1 MRLAV
6 LASIGVAGSAWAQ
19 VATPAMARGVAPR
32 TAFSAVSA
40 AVADAVAAGP
50 VTLAMVAVPGEA
62 ATSATSD
69 KPATIAKPTTLATRN
84 APAVSVKPTTH
95 TAHTTV
101 TAPQTQHTATRT
113 PYTAAP
119 PPASPAPTPAQTAPQ
134 DAAAERLFATAR
146 MWSTKHR
153 DDLAAQAIHKALL
166 IAPDDPSL
174 LAGQVRIQL
183 RLGQAQAA
191 QTTLTRLHAIAPAAP
206 ATRQIE
212 DEFRVATNGRQ
223 ELATVRLL
231 ARSGQSAEATR
242 RLLALFP
249 HGAPSGSLG
258 AEYYQIIAGTP
269 EGRAQAIGALR
280 QRVAADPSDVDS
292 ALVLANLLN
301 ARGET
306 RAEANR
312 IAWNLATRPDSD
324 RSASLDAWR
333 HVLQS
338 AGADTAYVAA
348 LHAYLQL
355 VPDDTE
361 FKERAA
367 ALDAQLDAQ
376 RQLERNPDYI
386 AQQRGLQA
394 LARNDLT
401 SAEALLARAAQAR
414 PDDAEAVGGL
424 GLVRMRAGRRDEA
437 HALFVRAAALAPDN
451 RSKWESLA
459 RAAEFWGT
467 LAHSRDAAAAG
478 QPQDAERFARA
489 ALAMEPGNPDAKLM
503 LADALLA
510 QHDWSAA
517 EPLLRDLLAARE
529 PSVAALRSTQTLY
542 ENTGRA
548 AQVEPLLDA
557 LQSRF
562 LAVDDRQSLAQL
574 RADLLTSQADK
585 LLAAGQRGP
594 AAQRYEAALR
604 AAPDA
609 PWTRFALA
617 RLYRDLGLPQL
628 GRVVMDDGLA
638 RSASPEMRYASALYR
653 NSLDDL
659 DGAQA
664 VLAAI
669 PAQDRTDG
677 MRALER
683 NLQAQQ
689 WLVKARAAFALDD
702 HAGASEAL
710 DEARALA
717 TDDPNL
723 LAAVGAM
730 WIEQGEARRG
740 LALLKDWMDTHPQQT
755 DADVRLR
762 YGDLLGSASAK
773 LGNAELDAWLSSLRD
788 DPRIKLNAA
797 QSARLEDQALR
808 LVLRET
814 DEALDRQDYEQARQL
829 LAHVSDAG
837 RRDKRY
843 ALEVADLERLQGHYA
858 AARAALGPVLAATP
872 ADPDAQLALARVLE
886 QSGERRNALDLV
898 RNVLDG
904 AAPDDVDTRL
914 SAARRLAALR
924 QPQEAQ
930 QVTTA
935 LRVAY
940 PARPDVTVQSGRIA
954 QDLGQYEDAAS
965 LYRLSFAQERAAG
978 VSAGPD
984 GTPAQAALAD
994 LEQRRNPEIETG
1006 WLPAYKSGDAGIS
1019 QLRAWQVPVYVQ
1031 IPYRYD
1037 GHFFAQI
1044 DTVHLDAGT
1053 LDVSDANRS
1062 TRNTF
1067 GTLGAADNL
1076 ATSLGVPAQ
1085 TLAAQFARLPYL
1097 HQSVS
1102 GVALGAG
1109 YTSDAWRLDLGT
1121 TPLGFP
1127 VHYLVG
1133 GARYQFDAGPASF
1146 SVSGSRRP
1154 ETGSQLSYAGMHDPV
1169 TGTVWGGV
1177 RRDGIDLHSSLDIGR
1192 TSLFADLGAGELTGR
1207 NVASNQ
1213 ALTLRTG
1220 FTVPVYQRV
1229 DTRVSTGLIG
1239 NVWHYTNNQRFY
1251 SFGQGGYYS
1260 PQRYLSL
1267 GVPIEWA
1274 GRHDA
1279 LNWDLTATLGVSNS
1293 YEKNAPYYPNGL
1305 PAGLG
1310 AAPGLDTLVNTAS
1323 STRGVA
1329 FSYGLAG
1336 TVQYRFNPYLL
1347 AGAQLSIDRSH
1358 DYAPSSALVYLRYT
1372 IDARKQDNSLSP
1384 RPVRLYSSY

>member
-1 MRLAV
+1 
-6 LASIGVAGSAWAQ
+6 
-19 VATPAMARGVAPR
+19 
-32 TAFSAVSA
+32 
-40 AVADAVAAGP
+40 
-50 VTLAMVAVPGEA
+50 
-62 ATSATSD
+62 
-69 KPATIAKPTTLATRN
+69 
-84 APAVSVKPTTH
+84 
-95 TAHTTV
+95 
-101 TAPQTQHTATRT
+101 
-113 PYTAAP
+113 
-119 PPASPAPTPAQTAPQ
+119 
-134 DAAAERLFATAR
+134 

-153 DDLAAQAIHKALL
+153 DDLASQAIHKALL
-166 IAPDDPSL
+166 IAPDDPAL
-174 LAGQVRIQL
+174 LAEQVRIQL

-191 QTTLTRLHAIAPAAP
+191 QTTLTRLRAIAPATP
-206 ATRQIE
+206 ATQQIE

-280 QRVAADPSDVDS
+280 QRLAADPSDVDS

-338 AGADTAYVAA
+338 AGVDLAYLDA
-348 LHAYLQL
+348 LRAYLQL

-361 FKERAA
+361 FKERVA
-367 ALDAQLDAQ
+367 ALEAQLDAQ
-376 RQLERNPDYI
+376 RKLERNPDYI

-424 GLVRMRAGRRDEA
+424 GLARMRAGRRDEA
-437 HALFVRAAALAPDN
+437 HALFLRAAALAPDN
-451 RSKWESLA
+451 RAKWESLA
-459 RAAEFWGT
+459 RAAQFWGT
-467 LAHSRDAAAAG
+467 LAHSRDAATAG
-478 QPQDAERFARA
+478 RPQDAERFARA
-489 ALAMEPGNPDAKLM
+489 ALAMEPGNADAKLM

-510 QHDWSAA
+510 QHDWNAA
-517 EPLLRDLLAARE
+517 EPLLRDLLAARA

-562 LAVDDRQSLAQL
+562 TAADDRQSLAQL
-574 RADLLTSQADK
+574 RADLLTGQADK
-585 LLAAGQRGP
+585 LLAAGERGP

-628 GRVVMDDGLA
+628 GGVVMDDGLA
-638 RSASPEMRYASALYR
+638 VLASPEMRYASALYR
-653 NSLDDL
+653 NSLDDIG
-659 DGAQA
+659 GAQA
-664 VLAAI
+664 VLAPIAE
-669 PAQDRTDG
+669 QDRTDG
-677 MRALER
+677 MRALAR

-689 WLVKARAAFALDD
+689 WLVKARSAFANDD
-702 HAGASEAL
+702 
-710 DEARALA
+710 RALA
-717 TDDPNL
+717 AEALEEARMLAADDPNL

-730 WIEQGEARRG
+730 WIEQGEAQRG
-740 LALLKDWMDTHPQQT
+740 LALLQDWMDTHPQQT

-773 LGNAELDAWLSSLRD
+773 IGNAPLDAWLTSLRD
-788 DPRIKLNAA
+788 DPQVTLSAA

-808 LVLRET
+808 LVLRQT
-814 DEALDRQDYEQARQL
+814 DEALDRQDYPNARQW
-829 LAHVSDAG
+829 LATASPAG

-858 AARAALGPVLAATP
+858 AARAALAPVLAATP
-872 ADPDAQLALARVLE
+872 GDPDAQLALARVLE
-886 QSGERRNALDLV
+886 QSGERRGALDLV
-898 RNVLDG
+898 RSVLDG

-924 QPQEAQ
+924 QLQEAR
-930 QVTTA
+930 QVTSA

-954 QDLGQYEDAAS
+954 QELGQYEQAAS
-965 LYRLSFAQERAAG
+965 LYRASFVQERVAG

-994 LEQRRNPEIETG
+994 LEQRRNPEVETG

-1037 GHFFAQI
+1037 GHFFAHI

-1053 LDVSDANRS
+1053 LDVSDANS
-1062 TRNTF
+1062 FTRNTF

-1085 TLAAQFARLPYL
+1085 TIAEQFARLPYL
-1097 HQSVS
+1097 HQSAT

-1109 YTSDAWRLDLGT
+1109 YTSDAWRFDVGT

-1154 ETGSQLSYAGMHDPV
+1154 ETSSQLSYAGMHDPV

-1177 RRDGIDLHSSLDIGR
+1177 RRDGIDLHSSVDVGA
-1192 TSLFADLGAGELTGR
+1192 TSLFADLGAGMLTGR

-1213 ALTLRTG
+1213 EVTLRTG
-1220 FTVPVYQRV
+1220 FTVPVYRRI
-1229 DTRVSTGLIG
+1229 DTLVSTGLVG

-1310 AAPGLDTLVNTAS
+1310 AAPGLETLVNTAS

-1329 FSYGLAG
+1329 FSYGIAG
-1336 TVQYRFNPYLL
+1336 IVQYRFSPYLL

-1372 IDARKQDNSLSP
+1372 FDARKQDNSLSP

>member
-1 MRLAV
+1 M
-6 LASIGVAGSAWAQ
+6 GVAGGTGATVAHA
-19 VATPAMARGVAPR
+19 ATPRAVAPH
-32 TAFSAVSA
+32 AASN
-40 AVADAVAAGP
+40 AVADAVANA
-50 VTLAMVAVPGEA
+50 
-62 ATSATSD
+62 
-69 KPATIAKPTTLATRN
+69 KPA
-84 APAVSVKPTTH
+84 
-95 TAHTTV
+95 
-101 TAPQTQHTATRT
+101 
-113 PYTAAP
+113 
-119 PPASPAPTPAQTAPQ
+119 ASTPQ
-134 DAAAERLFATAR
+134 DAATQRLFATAR

-153 DDLAAQAIHKALL
+153 DDLALQAIQKARL

-174 LAGQVRIQL
+174 LAEQVRIQL
-183 RLGQAQAA
+183 RFGQAQAA
-191 QTTLTRLHAIAPAAP
+191 QTTLARLRASAP
-206 ATRQIE
+206 ATPATQQIE

-269 EGRAQAIGALR
+269 DGRTQAIGALR
-280 QRVAADPSDVDS
+280 RRVAADPSDVDA

-301 ARGET
+301 ARAET

-338 AGADTAYVAA
+338 AGADPAYVAA

-361 FKERAA
+361 FKERVA
-367 ALDAQLDAQ
+367 ALEAQLDAQ

-401 SAEALLARAAQAR
+401 SAEPLLARAAQAR

-424 GLVRMRAGRRDEA
+424 GLARMRAGRRDEA
-437 HALFVRAAALAPDN
+437 RALFLRAAALAPDN
-451 RSKWESLA
+451 RAKWENLA
-459 RAAEFWGT
+459 RAAQFWGT
-467 LAHSRDAAAAG
+467 LAQSRDAAAAG
-478 QPQDAERFARA
+478 RAQDAERFARA
-489 ALAMEPGNPDAKLM
+489 ALAMEPGNADAKLM

-517 EPLLRDLLAARE
+517 EPLLRDLLATRE
-529 PSVAALRSTQTLY
+529 PSVGALRSTGTLY

-562 LAVDDRQSLAQL
+562 SATDDRQSLAQL
-574 RADLLTSQADK
+574 RADLLTRQADK
-585 LLAAGQRGP
+585 LLADGQRGP

-628 GRVVMDDGLA
+628 GRVVLDDGLA
-638 RSASPEMRYASALYR
+638 LAASPEMRYASALYR
-653 NSLDDL
+653 NSLDDI

-664 VLAAI
+664 VLAPIAD
-669 PAQDRTDG
+669 ADRTDG
-677 MRALER
+677 MRALDR

-702 HAGASEAL
+702 RTGATHAL

-717 TDDPNL
+717 ADDPNL
-723 LAAVGAM
+723 LAAVGAL
-730 WIEQGEARRG
+730 WIEQGDAQRG
-740 LALLKDWMDTHPQQT
+740 LALLKDWMDTHPQLT

-762 YGDLLGSASAK
+762 YGDLLGGASATI
-773 LGNAELDAWLSSLRD
+773 GNAELDAWLTRLRN
-788 DPRIKLNAA
+788 DPQVTLSAA

-808 LVLRET
+808 LVLRQT
-814 DEALDRQDYEQARQL
+814 DEALDRQDDERARKL
-829 LAHVSDAG
+829 LATVSPAG

-843 ALEVADLERLQGHYA
+843 ALEVADLERLQGHYG
-858 AARAALGPVLAATP
+858 AARAALEPLLAATP
-872 ADPDAQLALARVLE
+872 GDPDAQLALARVLE
-886 QSGERRNALDLV
+886 QSGERRSALDLV
-898 RNVLDG
+898 RSVLDG

-924 QPQEAQ
+924 HPQEAQ
-930 QVTTA
+930 QVTQA

-940 PARPDVTVQSGRIA
+940 PARPDVTVQSGRVA
-954 QDLGQYEDAAS
+954 QDLGQYEEAAS
-965 LYRLSFAQERAAG
+965 LYRLSLAQERAAG
-978 VSAGPD
+978 VSAGARD
-984 GTPAQAALAD
+984 TPAKAALTD

-1019 QLRAWQVPVYVQ
+1019 QLRAWQVPVYMQ

-1037 GHFFAQI
+1037 GHFFVHV

-1053 LDVSDANRS
+1053 LDPSEGNAF
-1062 TRNTF
+1062 TRDTF
-1067 GTLGAADNL
+1067 GTIGAADNL
-1076 ATSLGVPAQ
+1076 AAALGIPAQ
-1085 TLAAQFARLPYL
+1085 TRAALLATSPYL
-1097 HQSVS
+1097 HQAAT

-1109 YTSDAWRLDLGT
+1109 YVSDAWRFDLGT
-1121 TPLGFP
+1121 TPLGFA

-1169 TGTVWGGV
+1169 TGVVWGGV
-1177 RRDGIDLHSSLDIGR
+1177 RRDGIDLHTSLDVGK
-1192 TSLFADLGAGELTGR
+1192 TSLFADLGAGVLTGR

-1213 ALTLRTG
+1213 EVTLRTG

-1229 DTRVSTGLIG
+1229 DTLVSTGLVG

-1293 YEKNAPYYPNGL
+1293 YEKNSPYYPNGL
-1305 PAGLG
+1305 PAGLA

-1372 IDARKQDNSLSP
+1372 FDARKQDNSLSP
-1384 RPVRLYSSY
+1384 KPVRLYSSY

>member
-1 MRLAV
+1 
-6 LASIGVAGSAWAQ
+6 
-19 VATPAMARGVAPR
+19 MAPH
-32 TAFSAVSA
+32 T
-40 AVADAVAAGP
+40 
-50 VTLAMVAVPGEA
+50 A
-62 ATSATSD
+62 AT
-69 KPATIAKPTTLATRN
+69 
-84 APAVSVKPTTH
+84 
-95 TAHTTV
+95 
-101 TAPQTQHTATRT
+101 
-113 PYTAAP
+113 
-119 PPASPAPTPAQTAPQ
+119 PQ
-134 DAAAERLFATAR
+134 DAAAQRLFATAR

-153 DDLAAQAIHKALL
+153 DDLALQAIQKALL
-166 IAPDDPSL
+166 IAPGDPAL
-174 LAGQVRIQL
+174 LAEQVRIQL

-191 QTTLTRLHAIAPAAP
+191 QTTLTRLRSNAPGAA
-206 ATRQIE
+206 ATQQIE

-231 ARSGQSAEATR
+231 ARSGQSAEAAR
-242 RLLALFP
+242 RLRALFP

-301 ARGET
+301 ERGDT

-324 RSASLDAWR
+324 RAASLDAWR

-338 AGADTAYVAA
+338 AGADPAYLAA
-348 LHAYLQL
+348 LRAYLQL

-361 FKERAA
+361 FNERVAA
-367 ALDAQLDAQ
+367 IEAQLDAQ
-376 RQLERNPDYI
+376 RQLARNPDYI

-401 SAEALLARAAQAR
+401 TAEPLLARAAQAR
-414 PDDAEAVGGL
+414 PDDAEALGGL
-424 GLVRMRAGRRDEA
+424 GLARMRAGRHDEA
-437 HALFVRAAALAPDN
+437 HALFLRAAALAPDN
-451 RSKWESLA
+451 RAKWESLA
-459 RAAEFWGT
+459 RTAQFWGT
-467 LAHSRDAAAAG
+467 LAQSREAAAAG
-478 QPQDAERFARA
+478 RPQDAERFARA
-489 ALAMEPGNPDAKLM
+489 ALAMEPGNADAQLM

-510 QHDWSAA
+510 QHDWRAA
-517 EPLLRDLLAARE
+517 EPLLRDLLAARA
-529 PSVAALRSTQTLY
+529 PSVAALRSTQTLF

-562 LAVDDRQSLAQL
+562 TAADDRQSLAQL
-574 RADLLTSQADK
+574 RADLLTGQADQ

-628 GRVVMDDGLA
+628 GRIVMDDGLA
-638 RSASPEMRYASALYR
+638 VAASPEMRYASALYR
-653 NSLDDL
+653 NSLDDVS
-659 DGAQA
+659 GAQA
-664 VLAAI
+664 VLAPIAER
-669 PAQDRTDG
+669 DRTDG

-689 WLVKARAAFALDD
+689 WLAKARAAFALDD
-702 HAGASEAL
+702 RAGATRAL
-710 DEARALA
+710 DEARTLA
-717 TDDPNL
+717 ADDPNL
-723 LAAVGAM
+723 LAAVGAT
-730 WIEQGEARRG
+730 WIEQGEPERG
-740 LALLKDWMDTHPQQT
+740 LALLQDWMDAHAQQT

-762 YGDLLGSASAK
+762 YGDLLGSARR
-773 LGNAELDAWLSSLRD
+773 NAELDAWLTQLRH
-788 DPRIKLNAA
+788 DPQIKLSTA

-808 LVLRET
+808 LALRQT
-814 DEALDRQDYEQARQL
+814 DEALDRQDDEQARRL
-829 LAHVSDAG
+829 LAGVSPAG

-858 AARAALGPVLAATP
+858 AARAALSPVLAAAP
-872 ADPDAQLALARVLE
+872 GDPDAQLALARVLE
-886 QSGERRNALDLV
+886 QSGERRSALDLV
-898 RNVLDG
+898 RSVLDG
-904 AAPDDVDTRL
+904 AAPDDIDTRL

-924 QPQEAQ
+924 HPQEAQ
-930 QVTTA
+930 QITSA

-940 PARPDVTVQSGRIA
+940 PARPDVTVQSGRVA
-954 QDLGQYEDAAS
+954 QDLGQYEQAAS
-965 LYRLSFAQERAAG
+965 LYRLSLAQERAAG

-994 LEQRRNPEIETG
+994 LGQRRNPEIETG

-1019 QLRAWQVPVYVQ
+1019 QFHAWQAPVYVQ
-1031 IPYRYD
+1031 IPYRYN
-1037 GHFFAQI
+1037 GHFFAHV

-1053 LDVSDANRS
+1053 LDVSEGNAF

-1085 TLAAQFARLPYL
+1085 TIAAQFARLPYL
-1097 HQSVS
+1097 HQPVT

-1109 YTSDAWRLDLGT
+1109 YTSDAWRFDIGT

-1154 ETGSQLSYAGMHDPV
+1154 ETSSQLSYAGMHDPV

-1177 RRDGIDLHSSLDIGR
+1177 RRDGIDLHSSLDVGR
-1192 TSLFADLGAGELTGR
+1192 TSLFADLGAGMLTGR

-1213 ALTLRTG
+1213 EITLRTG
-1220 FTVPVYQRV
+1220 FTVPVYQRIN
-1229 DTRVSTGLIG
+1229 TLVSTGLVG
-1239 NVWHYTNNQRFY
+1239 NAWHYTNNQRFY

-1279 LNWDLTATLGVSNS
+1279 LNWDLTATVGVSNS
-1293 YEKNAPYYPNGL
+1293 YEKNSPYYPNGL

-1310 AAPGLDTLVNTAS
+1310 AAPGLDALVNTGS

-1336 TVQYRFNPYLL
+1336 IVQYRFNPYLL

-1372 IDARKQDNSLSP
+1372 FDARKQDNSLSP

>member
-1 MRLAV
+1 MEFAVSRRCSIGRAVWLLV
-6 LASIGVAGSAWAQ
+6 LAWTVAASGAWARS
-19 VATPAMARGVAPR
+19 VEPAMARVVAPG
-32 TAFSAVSA
+32 AASNAVVVARPGTSA
-40 AVADAVAAGP
+40 ASVVPHAAIP
-50 VTLAMVAVPGEA
+50 EDPA
-62 ATSATSD
+62 A
-69 KPATIAKPTTLATRN
+69 
-84 APAVSVKPTTH
+84 
-95 TAHTTV
+95 
-101 TAPQTQHTATRT
+101 Q
-113 PYTAAP
+113 
-119 PPASPAPTPAQTAPQ
+119 
-134 DAAAERLFATAR
+134 RLFATAR

-153 DDLAAQAIHKALL
+153 DDLASQAIHKALL
-166 IAPDDPSL
+166 IAPNDPTL
-174 LAGQVRIQL
+174 LAEQVRIQL

-191 QTTLTRLHAIAPAAP
+191 QTTLARLHANAPGAAS
-206 ATRQIE
+206 TQQIE

-231 ARSGQSAEATR
+231 ARSGQSAEASR

-280 QRVAADPSDVDS
+280 QRIAADPSDVDS

-301 ARGET
+301 ARGDT

-324 RSASLDAWR
+324 QSASLDAWR

-338 AGADTAYVAA
+338 AGGDPAYLAA
-348 LHAYLQL
+348 LRVYLQL

-361 FKERAA
+361 FKERVAA
-367 ALDAQLDAQ
+367 IEARLDAQ

-394 LARNDLT
+394 LARNDL
-401 SAEALLARAAQAR
+401 SAAEPLLARAAQAR

-424 GLVRMRAGRRDEA
+424 GLARMRAGRRDEA
-437 HALFVRAAALAPDN
+437 RALFLRAAALASDN
-451 RSKWESLA
+451 RAKWESLA
-459 RAAEFWGT
+459 RAAQFWGT
-467 LAHSRDAAAAG
+467 LAQSRDAAAAG
-478 QPQDAERFARA
+478 RPQDAERFARA
-489 ALAMEPGNPDAKLM
+489 ALAMEPGSADAKLM

-517 EPLLRDLLAARE
+517 EPLLRELLAARE
-529 PSVAALRSTQTLY
+529 PSIAALRSTQTLF

-557 LQSRF
+557 LQGRF
-562 LAVDDRQSLAQL
+562 SAADDRQSLAQL

-585 LLAAGQRGP
+585 LLAAGERGP

-628 GRVVMDDGLA
+628 GRVVLDDGLA
-638 RSASPEMRYASALYR
+638 VSASPEMRYASALYR
-653 NSLDDL
+653 NSLDDVS
-659 DGAQA
+659 GAQA
-664 VLAAI
+664 VLAPIAE
-669 PAQDRTDG
+669 QDRSDG

-683 NLQAQQ
+683 NLRAQQ
-689 WLVKARAAFALDD
+689 WLVKARAAFTSDDRAL
-702 HAGASEAL
+702 ATQAL
-710 DEARALA
+710 DEARAMA
-717 TDDPNL
+717 ADDPNL

-730 WIEQGEARRG
+730 WIEQGEAERG
-740 LALLKDWMDTHPQQT
+740 LALLQNWMDTHPQQT

-773 LGNAELDAWLSSLRD
+773 IGNAALDAWLTQLRD
-788 DPRIKLNAA
+788 DPRVVLSAA

-814 DEALDRQDYEQARQL
+814 DEALDHQDDEQARRL
-829 LAHVSDAG
+829 LAHVSPAG

-858 AARAALGPVLAATP
+858 AARAALQPVLAAAP
-872 ADPDAQLALARVLE
+872 GDPDAQLALARVLE
-886 QSGERRNALDLV
+886 QSGERRSALDLV
-898 RNVLDG
+898 RSVLDG

-924 QPQEAQ
+924 ATQEAQ
-930 QVTTA
+930 QVTHA

-940 PARPDVTVQSGRIA
+940 PARPDVTVQSGRVA
-954 QDLGQYEDAAS
+954 QDLGQYEEAAS
-965 LYRLSFAQERAAG
+965 LYRLSLSQERAVG

-1037 GHFFAQI
+1037 GHFFAHV
-1044 DTVHLDAGT
+1044 DTVHLDPGT
-1053 LDVSDANRS
+1053 LDVSPGNAS
-1062 TRNTF
+1062 TRDTF
-1067 GTLGAADNL
+1067 GTIGAADNL
-1076 ATSLGVPAQ
+1076 AAARGTALGIPAQ
-1085 TLAAQFARLPYL
+1085 TTAALFANGLASSPYL
-1097 HQSVS
+1097 HQSAT

-1109 YTSDAWRLDLGT
+1109 YVSDAWRFDLGT

-1146 SVSGSRRP
+1146 SVSASRRP
-1154 ETGSQLSYAGMHDPV
+1154 ETSSQLSYAGMHDPV
-1169 TGTVWGGV
+1169 TGAVWGGV
-1177 RRDGIDLHSSLDIGR
+1177 RRDGIDLHSAVDVGK
-1192 TSLFADLGAGELTGR
+1192 TSLFADLGAAMLTGR

-1213 ALTLRTG
+1213 EITLRTG
-1220 FTVPVYQRV
+1220 FAVPVYQRV
-1229 DTRVSTGLIG
+1229 NTLVSTGLVG

-1267 GVPIEWA
+1267 GIPIEWA

-1279 LNWDLTATLGVSNS
+1279 LNWDVTATLGVSNS
-1293 YEKNAPYYPNGL
+1293 YEKNSPYYPNGL
-1305 PAGLG
+1305 PGTLAS
-1310 AAPGLDTLVNTAS
+1310 APGLDTLVNTGS

-1336 TVQYRFNPYLL
+1336 IVQYRFNPNLL

-1372 IDARKQDNSLSP
+1372 FDARKQDNSLSP
-1384 RPVRLYSSY
+1384 RPVRLYSSF

>member
-1 MRLAV
+1 MEFAMSRLGSVKRTTRLAV
-6 LASIGVAGSAWAQ
+6 LAWMGMAGSVWAH
-19 VATPAMARGVAPR
+19 VAQAAMARAVAPQ
-32 TAFSAVSA
+32 AASA
-40 AVADAVAAGP
+40 AMINAK
-50 VTLAMVAVPGEA
+50 PGASAPQYA
-62 ATSATSD
+62 AT
-69 KPATIAKPTTLATRN
+69 
-84 APAVSVKPTTH
+84 
-95 TAHTTV
+95 
-101 TAPQTQHTATRT
+101 Q
-113 PYTAAP
+113 
-119 PPASPAPTPAQTAPQ
+119 
-134 DAAAERLFATAR
+134 RLFATAR

-153 DDLAAQAIHKALL
+153 DDLASQAIQKALL

-174 LAGQVRIQL
+174 LAEQVRIQL
-183 RLGQAQAA
+183 RLGEAQAA
-191 QTTLTRLHAIAPAAP
+191 QATLTRLRSTAPGTAA
-206 ATRQIE
+206 TQQIE

-269 EGRAQAIGALR
+269 EGRTQAIGALR

-338 AGADTAYVAA
+338 AGADPAYVDA
-348 LHAYLQL
+348 LRAYLQL

-361 FKERAA
+361 FKERVAA
-367 ALDAQLDAQ
+367 IEAQLDAQ

-414 PDDAEAVGGL
+414 PDDAEALGGL

-437 HALFVRAAALAPDN
+437 HALFLRAAALAPDN
-451 RSKWESLA
+451 RAKWESLA
-459 RAAEFWGT
+459 RAAQFWGT

-529 PSVAALRSTQTLY
+529 PSIAALRSTQTLF

-562 LAVDDRQSLAQL
+562 TAADDRQSLAQL
-574 RADLLTSQADK
+574 RADLLANQADT

-594 AAQRYEAALR
+594 AAARYEASLR

-638 RSASPEMRYASALYR
+638 ISASPEMRYASALYR
-653 NSLDDL
+653 NSLDDIG
-659 DGAQA
+659 GAQA
-664 VLAAI
+664 VLAPIAER
-669 PAQDRTDG
+669 DRTDG
-677 MRALER
+677 MRALMR

-702 HAGASEAL
+702 RAGATQAL

-717 TDDPNL
+717 AADPNL

-730 WIEQGEARRG
+730 WIEQGEAQRG
-740 LALLKDWMDTHPQQT
+740 LALLQNWMDTHPQQT

-773 LGNAELDAWLSSLRD
+773 IGNAELDAWLTRLRD
-788 DPRIKLNAA
+788 DPQVKLSAA
-797 QSARLEDQALR
+797 QSTRLEDQALR

-814 DEALDRQDYEQARQL
+814 DEALDRQDYQRARQL
-829 LAHVSDAG
+829 LAQVSPAG

-872 ADPDAQLALARVLE
+872 NDPDVQLALARVLE
-886 QSGERRNALDLV
+886 QSGERRSALDLV
-898 RNVLDG
+898 RSVLDD

-930 QVTTA
+930 RVTSA

-940 PARPDVTVQSGRIA
+940 PARPDVTVQSGRVA
-954 QDLGQYEDAAS
+954 QDLGQYEEAAS

-1019 QLRAWQVPVYVQ
+1019 QLRAWQAPLYLQ

-1037 GHFFAQI
+1037 GHFFAHI

-1053 LDVSDANRS
+1053 LDVSEGNAF
-1062 TRNTF
+1062 TRDTF
-1067 GTLGAADNL
+1067 GTIGAADNL
-1076 ATSLGVPAQ
+1076 AASLGIAAQ
-1085 TLAAQFARLPYL
+1085 TRAALLASSPYL
-1097 HQSVS
+1097 HQSVT

-1109 YTSDAWRLDLGT
+1109 YTSDAWRFDIGT

-1133 GARYQFDAGPASF
+1133 GARYTFDAGPASF

-1177 RRDGIDLHSSLDIGR
+1177 RRDGIDLHSSVDVGV
-1192 TSLFADLGAGELTGR
+1192 TSLFADLGLGMLTGR

-1213 ALTLRTG
+1213 EVTLRTG
-1220 FTVPVYQRV
+1220 FTVPVYRRI
-1229 DTRVSTGLIG
+1229 DTLVSTGLIG
-1239 NVWHYTNNQRFY
+1239 NVWHYTNNLRFY

-1293 YEKNAPYYPNGL
+1293 YEKNSPYYPNGL

-1310 AAPGLDTLVNTAS
+1310 AAPGLGTLVNAAS

-1336 TVQYRFNPYLL
+1336 IVQYRFNQHLL

-1372 IDARKQDNSLSP
+1372 FDARKQDNSLSP

>member
-1 MRLAV
+1 M
-6 LASIGVAGSAWAQ
+6 
-19 VATPAMARGVAPR
+19 PAA
-32 TAFSAVSA
+32 
-40 AVADAVAAGP
+40 
-50 VTLAMVAVPGEA
+50 
-62 ATSATSD
+62 
-69 KPATIAKPTTLATRN
+69 PAT
-84 APAVSVKPTTH
+84 
-95 TAHTTV
+95 
-101 TAPQTQHTATRT
+101 T
-113 PYTAAP
+113 PVV
-119 PPASPAPTPAQTAPQ
+119 ASQ
-134 DAAAERLFATAR
+134 DAAAQRLFATAR

-153 DDLAAQAIHKALL
+153 DDLAAQAIQKALL
-166 IAPDDPSL
+166 VAPGDPAL
-174 LAGQVRIQL
+174 LAEQVRIQL
-183 RLGQAQAA
+183 RLGEAQAA
-191 QTTLTRLHAIAPAAP
+191 QATLARLRSSAPGALM
-206 ATRQIE
+206 TQQID
-212 DEFRVATNGRQ
+212 DEFRVATDGRQ

-242 RLLALFP
+242 RLQALFP

-269 EGRAQAIGALR
+269 AGRAQAIGVLR

-301 ARGET
+301 TRGET

-324 RSASLDAWR
+324 RAASLDTWR

-338 AGADTAYVAA
+338 AGVDAAYAGA
-348 LHAYLQL
+348 LRAYLQL
-355 VPDDTE
+355 VPDDSE
-361 FKERAA
+361 FKERIAL
-367 ALDAQLDAQ
+367 LDAQLDAQ
-376 RQLERNPDYI
+376 RRLERDPDYI

-401 SAEALLARAAQAR
+401 TAEPLLARAAQAR
-414 PDDAEAVGGL
+414 PDDAEALGGL
-424 GLVRMRAGRRDEA
+424 GLVRMRTGRRDEA
-437 HALFVRAAALAPDN
+437 HALFMRAAALAPDN
-451 RSKWESLA
+451 RAKWESLA
-459 RAAEFWGT
+459 RTAQFWGT
-467 LAHSRDAAAAG
+467 LANGREAAASG
-478 QPQDAERFARA
+478 RPQDAERAARA
-489 ALAMEPGNPDAKLM
+489 ALAMQPGNADAKLL

-510 QHDWSAA
+510 QHDWSGA
-517 EPLLRDLLAARE
+517 EPLLRELLVAPA
-529 PSVAALRSTQTLY
+529 PSVAALRSTQMLF
-542 ENTGRA
+542 EHTGRTA
-548 AQVEPLLDA
+548 EVEPLLDA

-562 LAVDDRQSLAQL
+562 TAADDRHSLAQL
-574 RADLLTSQADK
+574 RADLLTGQAEK

-604 AAPDA
+604 SAPDA

-638 RSASPEMRYASALYR
+638 LSASPEMRYASALYR
-653 NSLDDL
+653 NSLDDVG
-659 DGAQA
+659 GARE
-664 VLAAI
+664 VLAPIAQ
-669 PAQDRTDG
+669 QDRTDG
-677 MRALER
+677 MRALAR
-683 NLQAQQ
+683 NLEAQQ
-689 WLVKARAAFALDD
+689 WLAQARAAFASD
-702 HAGASEAL
+702 ARASAAQAL
-710 DEARALA
+710 DEACALA
-717 TDDPNL
+717 ADDPDL
-723 LAAVGAM
+723 LASAGAL
-730 WIEQGEARRG
+730 WIDQGEPERG
-740 LALLKDWMDTHPQQT
+740 LALLQNWMDTHAQQT

-762 YGDLLGSASAK
+762 YGDLLGSVK
-773 LGNAELDAWLSSLRD
+773 RDAELAAWLAELRA
-788 DPRIKLNAA
+788 DPRITLSPA

-808 LVLRET
+808 RVLRQT
-814 DEALDRQDYEQARQL
+814 DEALDRQDYERARQL
-829 LAHVSDAG
+829 LAEASPAG
-837 RRDKRY
+837 RRDRRY
-843 ALEVADLERLQGHYA
+843 AFEVADFERLQGHYA
-858 AARAALGPVLAATP
+858 AARAALQPVLVAHP
-872 ADPDAQLALARVLE
+872 DDPDAQLALARVLE
-886 QSGERRNALDLV
+886 QSGQRSAALELV
-898 RNVLDG
+898 HGVLDG

-924 QPQEAQ
+924 HAQEAQ
-930 QVTTA
+930 QVTSA

-940 PARPDVTVQSGRIA
+940 PARPDVTVQSGRVA

-965 LYRLSFAQERAAG
+965 LYRLSLSQERAAG

-1019 QLRAWQVPVYVQ
+1019 QFHAWQVPVYVQ
-1031 IPYRYD
+1031 VPYRYD
-1037 GHFFAQI
+1037 GHFFAHV

-1053 LDVSDANRS
+1053 LDVSEGNS
-1062 TRNTF
+1062 FTRNTF

-1076 ATSLGVPAQ
+1076 AASLGASAQ
-1085 TLAAQFARLPYL
+1085 AIAALFATSRYL
-1097 HQSVS
+1097 HQPAT

-1109 YTSDAWRLDLGT
+1109 YVSDAWRFDLGT

-1154 ETGSQLSYAGMHDPV
+1154 ETSSQLSYAGMHDPV

-1177 RRDGIDLHSSLDIGR
+1177 RRDGIDLHGSVDVGW
-1192 TSLFADLGAGELTGR
+1192 TSLFAQLGAGMLTGR

-1213 ALTLRTG
+1213 EITLRTG
-1220 FTVPVYQRV
+1220 VTVPVYQRV
-1229 DTRVSTGLIG
+1229 DTRVSTGLVG

-1274 GRHDA
+1274 GRRDA
-1279 LNWDLTATLGVSNS
+1279 LNWDVTATLGVSNS
-1293 YEKNAPYYPNGL
+1293 YERSAPYYPNGL
-1305 PAGLG
+1305 PAALAG
-1310 AAPGLDTLVNTAS
+1310 APGLDALVNTGS

-1336 TVQYRFNPYLL
+1336 IVQYRFNPYLL
-1347 AGAQLSIDRSH
+1347 AGAQVSIDRSH
-1358 DYAPSSALVYLRYT
+1358 DYAPSSALVYMRYT
-1372 IDARKQDNSLSP
+1372 FDARKQDSSLSP

>member
-1 MRLAV
+1 MSRRCSVSFVTRLAF
-6 LASIGVAGSAWAQ
+6 LAWALVSGVALARTEASAS
-19 VATPAMARGVAPR
+19 TG
-32 TAFSAVSA
+32 
-40 AVADAVAAGP
+40 
-50 VTLAMVAVPGEA
+50 VAVPRLATQVA
-62 ATSATSD
+62 ATGTPVAATQAAASVI
-69 KPATIAKPTTLATRN
+69 PSTTSRVATASHAT
-84 APAVSVKPTTH
+84 PLS
-95 TAHTTV
+95 
-101 TAPQTQHTATRT
+101 
-113 PYTAAP
+113 
-119 PPASPAPTPAQTAPQ
+119 Q
-134 DAAAERLFATAR
+134 DAAVQRLYATAR

-153 DDLAAQAIHKALL
+153 DDLAVQSIQKALL
-166 IAPDDPSL
+166 IAPADPVL
-174 LAGQVRIQL
+174 LAELVRVQL
-183 RLGQAQAA
+183 RLGDAQAA
-191 QTTLTRLHAIAPAAP
+191 QATLVRLQAKQPGTP
-206 ATRQIE
+206 ATQQIE

-249 HGAPSGSLG
+249 HGAPPGSLG

-269 EGRAQAIGALR
+269 EGRVQAIGALR
-280 QRVAADPSDVDS
+280 QRLAADPADADS

-301 ARGET
+301 ARGDT

-324 RSASLDAWR
+324 RAASLDAWR

-338 AGADTAYVAA
+338 AGADPAYVDA
-348 LHAYLQL
+348 LRAYLQL

-361 FKERAA
+361 FKERVAA
-367 ALDAQLDAQ
+367 IDAQLEAQ

-394 LARNDLT
+394 LARNDLAT
-401 SAEALLARAAQAR
+401 AEPLLARAAQAR

-424 GLVRMRAGRRDEA
+424 GLVRMRAGQRDEA
-437 HALFVRAAALAPDN
+437 RALFLRAAALAPDN
-451 RSKWESLA
+451 RAKWESLA
-459 RAAEFWGT
+459 RAAQFWGT
-467 LAHSRDAAAAG
+467 LAQGREAAAAG
-478 QPQDAERFARA
+478 HHEEAERAARA
-489 ALAMEPGNPDAKLM
+489 ALAMEPGNADAKLM

-510 QHDWSAA
+510 QHQWSAA
-517 EPLLRDLLAARE
+517 EPLLRELLAAPE
-529 PSVAALRSTQTLY
+529 PSLSAVRSIQTLFD
-542 ENTGRA
+542 NTGRA
-548 AQVEPLLDA
+548 EQVEPLLDA

-562 LAVDDRQSLAQL
+562 SAADDRQSLAQL
-574 RADLLTSQADK
+574 RAALVTAQAEK

-604 AAPDA
+604 LAPDA

-628 GRVVMDDGLA
+628 GGVVMDDGLA
-638 RSASPEMRYASALYR
+638 ASASPEMRYASALYR
-653 NSLDDL
+653 NSIDDVS
-659 DGAQA
+659 GAQA
-664 VLAAI
+664 VLAPVAE
-669 PAQDRTDG
+669 ADRTDG
-677 MRALER
+677 MRALDR
-683 NLQAQQ
+683 TLQAQQ
-689 WLVKARAAFALDD
+689 SLAKARAAFARDDRAAATQALDD
-702 HAGASEAL
+702 
-710 DEARALA
+710 ARTLA
-717 TDDPNL
+717 ADDPNL

-730 WIEQGEARRG
+730 WIDQGEPERG
-740 LALLKDWMDTHPQQT
+740 LALLQDWISMHPQQT

-762 YGDLLGSASAK
+762 YGDLLGSAKRNTA
-773 LGNAELDAWLSSLRD
+773 LNAWLTDLRD
-788 DPRIKLNAA
+788 DPALKLTPA

-808 LVLRET
+808 LVLRQT
-814 DEALDRQDYEQARQL
+814 DEALDRQDYAAARQL
-829 LAHVSDAG
+829 LAQTSAAG

-858 AARAALGPVLAATP
+858 AARAALSPVLAATP
-872 ADPDAQLALARVLE
+872 ADADAQLALARVLE
-886 QSGERRNALDLV
+886 QSGERRSALDLV
-898 RNVLDG
+898 HTVLEG

-924 QPQEAQ
+924 EPQEAQ
-930 QVTTA
+930 RITTA

-954 QDLGQYEDAAS
+954 QDLAQFDEAES
-965 LYRLSFAQERAAG
+965 LYRLSLTQERAAG

-984 GTPAQAALAD
+984 GTPAPAALTD
-994 LEQRRNPEIETG
+994 LQQRRNPEIETG

-1019 QLRAWQVPVYVQ
+1019 QLHAWQVPVYVQ
-1031 IPYRYD
+1031 MPYRYD
-1037 GHFFAQI
+1037 GHFFAHI
-1044 DTVHLDAGT
+1044 DTVHLDAGS
-1053 LDVSDANRS
+1053 LDASDANAS
-1062 TRNTF
+1062 TRDTF
-1067 GTLGAADNL
+1067 GTLGA
-1076 ATSLGVPAQ
+1076 TSTPAQ
-1085 TLAAQFARLPYL
+1085 SQYL
-1097 HQSVS
+1097 HQATT

-1109 YTSDAWRLDLGT
+1109 YTSDAWRVDLGT

-1133 GARYQFDAGPASF
+1133 GARYEFDAGPASF

-1154 ETGSQLSYAGMHDPV
+1154 ETSSQLSYAGMHDPV
-1169 TGTVWGGV
+1169 TGAVWGGV
-1177 RRDGIDLHSSLDIGR
+1177 RRDGVDLHSSLDIGMV
-1192 TSLFADLGAGELTGR
+1192 SLFANLGAGELSGR

-1213 ALTLRTG
+1213 EVTLRTG

-1229 DTRVSTGLIG
+1229 DTLVSTGLVG
-1239 NVWHYTNNQRFY
+1239 NVWHYTDNLRFY

-1267 GVPIEWA
+1267 GVPVEWA

-1293 YEKNAPYYPNGL
+1293 YEKNSPYYPNGL
-1305 PAGLG
+1305 PAGL
-1310 AAPGLDTLVNTAS
+1310 ALTPGLESQVNTGS

-1336 TVQYRFNPYLL
+1336 TVQYRFSPYLL

-1372 IDARKQDNSLSP
+1372 FDARKQDNSLSP
-1384 RPVRLYSSY
+1384 RPVRLYSSF

>member
-1 MRLAV
+1 
-6 LASIGVAGSAWAQ
+6 
-19 VATPAMARGVAPR
+19 MARALAPEAASNTVAVARPGASVARAASQPAVAPR
-32 TAFSAVSA
+32 TASTATTAARPAARPSPSAVS
-40 AVADAVAAGP
+40 
-50 VTLAMVAVPGEA
+50 
-62 ATSATSD
+62 S
-69 KPATIAKPTTLATRN
+69 
-84 APAVSVKPTTH
+84 
-95 TAHTTV
+95 
-101 TAPQTQHTATRT
+101 Q
-113 PYTAAP
+113 TAALRD
-119 PPASPAPTPAQTAPQ
+119 PAAQ
-134 DAAAERLFATAR
+134 RLFATAR

-153 DDLAAQAIHKALL
+153 DDLASQAIYKALL
-166 IAPDDPSL
+166 IAPNDPAL
-174 LAGQVRIQL
+174 LAEQVRIEL
-183 RLGQAQAA
+183 RLGHAQAA
-191 QTTLTRLHAIAPAAP
+191 QTALARLQKRAPDAAS
-206 ATRQIE
+206 TQQIE
-212 DEFRVATNGRQ
+212 DEFRVATDGRQ

-249 HGAPSGSLG
+249 HGAPSGALG

-269 EGRAQAIGALR
+269 EGRVQAMGALR
-280 QRVAADPSDVDS
+280 ERVAGDPSDVDS

-301 ARGET
+301 ARGDT

-312 IAWNLATRPDSD
+312 IAWNLATRVDSD

-338 AGADTAYVAA
+338 AGADPAYLAA
-348 LHAYLQL
+348 LQAYLQL
-355 VPDDTE
+355 VPDDAE
-361 FKERAA
+361 FKERVAA
-367 ALDAQLDAQ
+367 IEARLDAQ

-394 LARNDLT
+394 LARNDLPA
-401 SAEALLARAAQAR
+401 AEPLLARAAQAR
-414 PDDAEAVGGL
+414 PDDPEAVGGL

-437 HALFVRAAALAPDN
+437 RALFLRAAALAPDN
-451 RSKWESLA
+451 RAKWESLA
-459 RAAEFWGT
+459 RAAQFWGT
-467 LAHSRDAAAAG
+467 LAQSRDAAAAG
-478 QPQDAERFARA
+478 RPQDAERFARA
-489 ALAMEPGNPDAKLM
+489 ALAMQPGNADAKLM

-510 QHDWSAA
+510 QHDWRAA
-517 EPLLRDLLAARE
+517 EPLLRELLSARE
-529 PSVAALRSTQTLY
+529 PSIAALRSTETLF

-562 LAVDDRQSLAQL
+562 TAADDRESLAQL
-574 RADLLTSQADK
+574 RAGVLTSEADK

-628 GRVVMDDGLA
+628 GRVVLDDGLA
-638 RSASPEMRYASALYR
+638 VSASPEMRYASALYR
-653 NSLDDL
+653 NSIDDVS
-659 DGAQA
+659 GAQA
-664 VLAAI
+664 VLAPVAEQERSD
-669 PAQDRTDG
+669 A
-677 MRALER
+677 MRALDR
-683 NLQAQQ
+683 NLRAQQ
-689 WLVKARAAFALDD
+689 WLAKARAAFARDD
-702 HAGASEAL
+702 RALASQAL
-710 DEARALA
+710 DEACALA
-717 TDDPNL
+717 ADDPNL
-723 LAAVGAM
+723 LAAVGAV
-730 WIEQGEARRG
+730 WIEQGQAERG
-740 LALLKDWMDTHPQQT
+740 LALLQNWMDTHPEQT

-762 YGDLLGSASAK
+762 YGDLLGSAK
-773 LGNAELDAWLSSLRD
+773 RNAALDAWLTRLRD
-788 DPRIKLNAA
+788 DPRVELDAA

-814 DEALDRQDYEQARQL
+814 DEALDREEYEEARQL
-829 LAHVSDAG
+829 LARVSPAG

-858 AARAALGPVLAATP
+858 AARAALRPVLAAAP
-872 ADPDAQLALARVLE
+872 RDPDAQLALARVLE
-886 QSGERRNALDLV
+886 QSGERRGALELV
-898 RNVLDG
+898 RSVLDG
-904 AAPDDVDTRL
+904 AAPDDVETRL

-924 QPQEAQ
+924 ATQEAQ
-930 QVTTA
+930 QVTGA

-940 PARPDVTVQSGRIA
+940 PTRPDVTVQSGRVA
-954 QDLGQYEDAAS
+954 QDLGQYDDAAS
-965 LYRLSFAQERAAG
+965 LYRLSLSQERAAG

-994 LEQRRNPEIETG
+994 LEQRRNPEVETG
-1006 WLPAYKSGDAGIS
+1006 WLPGYKSGDAGIS
-1019 QLRAWQVPVYVQ
+1019 QFHAWQVPVYVQ

-1037 GHFFAQI
+1037 GHFFAHV

-1053 LDVSDANRS
+1053 LEVSPGNAG
-1062 TRNTF
+1062 TRDTF
-1067 GTLGAADNL
+1067 GTIGAADNL
-1076 ATSLGVPAQ
+1076 AASLGNA
-1085 TLAAQFARLPYL
+1085 LGIAAQDSAAAFASGLASSRYL
-1097 HQSVS
+1097 HQSAT

-1109 YTSDAWRLDLGT
+1109 YVSDAWRLDLGT

-1146 SVSGSRRP
+1146 SVSASRRP
-1154 ETGSQLSYAGMHDPV
+1154 ETSSQLSYAGMHDPV

-1177 RRDGIDLHSSLDIGR
+1177 RRDGVDLHSSVDVGK
-1192 TSLFADLGAGELTGR
+1192 TNLFADLGAGILSGR

-1213 ALTLRTG
+1213 EIILRTG
-1220 FTVPVYQRV
+1220 FTVPVYRRI
-1229 DTRVSTGLIG
+1229 DTLVSTGLVG
-1239 NVWHYTNNQRFY
+1239 NAWHYTNNQRFY

-1279 LNWDLTATLGVSNS
+1279 LNWDVTATVGLSNS
-1293 YEKNAPYYPNGL
+1293 YEKDSPYYPNGL
-1305 PAGLG
+1305 PGSLAL
-1310 AAPGLDTLVNTAS
+1310 APGLDSLVNPAS

-1336 TVQYRFNPYLL
+1336 IVQYRFNPFLVV
-1347 AGAQLSIDRSH
+1347 GAQLSIDRSH

-1372 IDARKQDNSLSP
+1372 FDARKQDNSLSP
-1384 RPVRLYSSY
+1384 RPVRLYSSF